1 MAPIGDD
8 RYEAGEFDRSRIE
21 GVDEDLVVRPFGR
34 KGEFQSTRAFD
45 IEAMQFH
52 FGMQPVEVV
61 GTTDADGD
69 GVTQEVLVGELSAL
83 SIFATT
89 LERPR
94 QEPSKLAQRGRQQF
108 EAIGCAD
115 CHRPHLDTV
124 NKFLYYSY
132 PEVPTDPFANNY
144 YVVDLRQTA
153 SKFDSS
159 PQGGIR
165 VELFSDLKRHDMG
178 PGLAESTGGPLDSFF
193 ITARLWGVADTAPYL
208 HDGRAQTLRD
218 AIMMHGGEALNAR
231 NAFAALSTARQ
242 TDVVAFLRSLRTP
255 KEPAAGLNVGDL

>member
-1 MAPIGDD
+1 M
-8 RYEAGEFDRSRIE
+8 
-21 GVDEDLVVRPFGR
+21 
-34 KGEFQSTRAFD
+34 
-45 IEAMQFH
+45 
-52 FGMQPVEVV
+52 
-61 GTTDADGD
+61 
-69 GVTQEVLVGELSAL
+69 
-83 SIFATT
+83 
-89 LERPR
+89 
-94 QEPSKLAQRGRQQF
+94 
-108 EAIGCAD
+108 
-115 CHRPHLDTV
+115 
-124 NKFLYYSY
+124 
-132 PEVPTDPFANNY
+132 PTDPFANNY